1 MTTYVE
7 IKTEEEY
14 TSRELAWFKVFDL
27 CLELGM
33 NTDTNKTGVQDV
45 LDFIKDLTKHKPQ

>member
-1 MTTYVE
+1 MKMEKT
-7 IKTEEEY
+7 IQTEEEY

>member
-1 MTTYVE
+1 MTLKE
-7 IKTEEEY
+7 IETEEEY
-14 TSRELAWFKVFDL
+14 INRELAWFKVFDL

-33 NTDTNKTGVQDV
+33 DINTNQSGIKDV